1 MAVSYQVWEWSN
13 TGSPTFGEPSANR
26 TANGLSMPLTANQEY
41 DIFTG
46 SVGNSMTNPPLV
58 RETQF
63 TVIEELGVTPTQ
75 GSNVQIVVN
84 TTAYFKNPD
93 GVVSDGIPAT
103 AIPYP
108 CGASVWNETV
118 SPTADPRGTGITLPS
133 FKLDP
138 PLYIMPGQ
146 KWTMVYKS
154 TQGVASS
161 SGDGRSGSVGC
172 MIYYMMYDG
181 IDALIANKL
190 VEMALPV
197 NLNNIDWFKQKTL
210 AQNLK
215 SLTMTGGV

>member
-13 TGSPTFGEPSANR
+13 MGDANLNQATNR
-26 TANGLSMPLTANQEY
+26 TPNGKPMPLTANQEY

-46 SVGNSMTNPPLV
+46 STGNAMTNPPLV
-58 RETQF
+58 RGTQF
-63 TVIEELGVTPTQ
+63 TLIEEMGVTPTQ
-75 GSNVQIVVN
+75 GSQVQIVVN
-84 TTAYFKNPD
+84 TTSYFKNPD

-108 CGASVWNETV
+108 CGASVWSETT
-118 SPTADPRGTGITLPS
+118 SPTTDPRGTGITLPS

-154 TQGVASS
+154 TQGVAGNVGDN
-161 SGDGRSGSVGC
+161 SGGSVGC

-215 SLTMTGGV
+215 SLTMTGGI